1 MIDQH
6 GGNIT
11 SICSTYGLKPE
22 DILDFSANIN
32 PLGFPRGIEEA
43 VTANIKSIL
52 HYPDPHCSELR
63 KLLSSKHSCNETNI
77 IVGNGST
84 ELFYLIPRAISAK
97 SGFLFQPTFTEFAK
111 ALKCA
116 GIKVEEVTCNE
127 SDSFRIDTGKIKLDG
142 LESSQS
148 NLNKPRLNN
157 SSDSFSNII
166 FLCSPNNPTGHVIK
180 IDDILD
186 LTKRLPDTLVVVDE
200 AFMEFTTEPER
211 FSVISYASGI
221 ENLIVV
227 RSLTK
232 LYGIPGIRL
241 GFLVAHHKTVDKL
254 LTHKEPW
261 SVNSIAQ
268 FVGKVA
274 INDDEFVIKSR
285 EYTNNERVF
294 LYNELRKL
302 NGIHVFEPSVN
313 FILIKITEDV
323 LTAAILYE
331 RLIKFG
337 IVIRNCSNFVNL
349 SDKYFRVAVRKHDE
363 NIRLLEAL
371 GEVISNW

>member
-11 SICSTYGLKPE
+11 SICSTYGLNPE
-22 DILDFSANIN
+22 NILDFSANIN
-32 PLGFPRGIEEA
+32 PLGFPRGIEKA
-43 VTANIKSIL
+43 VTSNIKAIL
-52 HYPDPHCSELR
+52 HYPDPNCSELR
-63 KLLSSKHSCNETNI
+63 KLLAEKHHCEETNI
-77 IVGNGST
+77 IIGNGST

-97 SGFLFQPTFTEFAK
+97 RGFLFQPTFTEFAK

-116 GIKVEEVTCNE
+116 GIKVEEIACNE
-127 SDSFRIDTGKIKLDG
+127 SDSFQVDVGKINNYD
-142 LESSQS
+142 LESRQS
-148 NLNKPRLNN
+148 NLNN

-180 IDDILD
+180 RDDILN
-186 LTKRLPDTLVVVDE
+186 LTKRLPDILVVVDE
-200 AFMEFTTEPER
+200 AFMEFTVEPGR
-211 FSVISYASGI
+211 FSVISYASEI

-241 GFLVAHHKTVDKL
+241 GFLVAHHKTANKL

-268 FVGKVA
+268 FAGKVA

-285 EYTNNERVF
+285 EYTNNERLF
-294 LYNELRKL
+294 LYNELIKL

-313 FILIKITEDV
+313 FILIKIIEEE
-323 LTAAILYE
+323 LTATILYE
-331 RLIKFG
+331 QLIKFG

-363 NIRLLEAL
+363 NIRLLDAL
-371 GEVISNW
+371 SSVISNQ